1 MKLEL
6 ICAWNNLLKLFKFL
20 VLYAGGV
27 ALLLWLLPKAALFL
41 QDLYDAMSGLAKI
54 AAVLV
59 FFLSVTS
66 WQLLR
71 QRREQE

>member
-6 ICAWNNLLKLFKFL
+6 ICAWNSLLKLLKFL
-20 VLYAGGV
+20 VLYVGGV
-27 ALLLWLLPKAALFL
+27 ALLLWLLPMAALFL
-41 QDLYDAMSGLAKI
+41 QDLYEGMNGLAKI
-54 AAVLV
+54 AVVAV

-71 QRREQE
+71 QRREQK